1 MSNDPPVVR
10 GKSGNLEQPSTGD
23 DAPSFR
29 QLAAVWFRQSM
40 TNESAVAAI
49 TGLVAL

>member
-29 QLAAVWFRQSM
+29 QLAAVWFRQSIQPAQPDHFRQA
-40 TNESAVAAI
+40 N
-49 TGLVAL
+49 G